1 MATKVFEGKYKNSS
15 DQIYLVDNGRFYKG
29 KYSNSS
35 DELKNIKPAGINI
48 QDNKVFKGKNHNSS
62 DQILLIDDE
71 KIFEGK
77 YSNSS
82 NQIAII
88 DGDTLTEE
96 ENFTLMYLLAQRNNL
111 I

>member
-15 DQIYLVDNGRFYKG
+15 DQIYVIDNGRFYKG

-35 DELKNIKPAGINI
+35 DELKNIKPVGISI
-48 QDNKVFKGKNHNSS
+48 KDNKVFKGKYQNSS
-62 DQILLIDDE
+62 DQIMLVEKE
-71 KIFEGK
+71 KIFSGK

-82 NQIAII
+82 SQIAVV
-88 DGDTLTEE
+88 DGNLTEAE
-96 ENFTLMYLLAQRNNL
+96 LFTLLYLLAQRNNL